1 MGSVSK
7 PARKLQPKVTVATVK
22 RNWEKKYA
30 ALSARY
36 DELADKHIQMA
47 RIADQHRN
55 AQENAESELQEFQDL
70 ASERLV
76 LCHKMQGIIEYLE
89 IKLEEANGNG

>member
-1 MGSVSK
+1 MGSVNK

-36 DELADKHIQMA
+36 DELAEKHIQMA

-55 AQENAESELQEFQDL
+55 AQEDAEGKLQDAL
-70 ASERLV
+70 DTATNRLV

-89 IKLEEANGNG
+89 CKLEDRDGE